1 MKLLFE
7 NFRKFLNEDWDDE
20 AADVADRLDQRKK
33 AWRDNVARAKQRE
46 KTAKAGAESWQPPSG
61 EADWEKFEKWKEK
74 EAQPTE
80 QPEDFEKALKQK
92 SSQREEDILKFNC
105 KAMKDKIFGGHPIGG
120 GAVEFDCQ
128 SLLDAT
134 QGMKPGE
141 GSPSQIF
148 KNSKFKKEIGSGAYG
163 VAVLFDNNHI
173 VKFFKGGVGA
183 SRQDPLRNELEGYE
197 NLLDSQLAGTAKSYD
212 LAVYEF
218 GRIPIRTYRYI
229 HRRDGVDKVPEG
241 GPQQYIGYAEIGKVI
256 PFGNWVKD
264 KYNQDTAREISEFI
278 WDDLAMGLDDAW
290 RQGKVK
296 SFDQVDGGAKEY
308 IDYIMNGDSHQSK
321 LDDLGIVS
329 PVDPHAKTEPGSGH
343 AVTNKA
349 RGPKGADRSSWPTRS
364 SKPDSATLA
373 TRVAARRKLR
383 TPSKTSEGWPGI
395 KNHGLSNVSKHVQ
408 KYGWA
413 AARDNYFDL
422 PAIPP
427 ALSYGLGK
435 KFFHSL
441 LTAVYRAAELSGDDY
456 LYGNATSD
464 IHEGNFGISYQTGEV
479 IIFDR

>member
-7 NFRKFLNEDWDDE
+7 NWRKYLNEDWDDE
-20 AADVADRLDQRKK
+20 IADIVADTD
-33 AWRDNVARAKQRE
+33 QRE
-46 KTAKAGAESWQPPSG
+46 KAAKTGAQSWKPTAGS
-61 EADWEKFEKWKEK
+61 ADWEKFKKWKEK
-74 EAQPTE
+74 DLQPLE
-80 QPEDFEKALKQK
+80 QPGDFEKAVKQK
-92 SSQREEDILKFNC
+92 SSQKKEDILKFNC
-105 KAMKDKIFGGHPIGG
+105 EAMKDKIFGGHPIGG

-128 SLLDAT
+128 SLANAT
-134 QGMKPGE
+134 QGIKPGE

-183 SRQDPLRNELEGYE
+183 GKDPLLSELEGYE
-197 NLLDSQLAGTAKSYD
+197 KLLSSQLAGTAKSYD

-218 GRIPIRTYRYI
+218 GRIPIQTYKWV
-229 HRRDGVDKVPEG
+229 HRRNPPGADKVPDD
-241 GPQQYIGYAEIGKVI
+241 GPPQYVGYAEIGKVI

-264 KYNQDTAREISEFI
+264 KYNEDTAREISEFI
-278 WDDLAMGLDDAW
+278 WDDLAMGLDDAR
-290 RQGKVK
+290 RQGMVK
-296 SFDQVDGGAKEY
+296 TFDEIGGDAEKY
-308 IDYIMNGDSHQSK
+308 IDYIMNGDSLQSR
-321 LDDLGIVS
+321 LTSLGIEAV
-329 PVDPHAKTEPGSGH
+329 PPIDPHAKTEPGIGH
-343 AVTNKA
+343 AATNKA
-349 RGPKGADRSSWPTRS
+349 RGPRGADRSSWPTRS

-373 TRVAARRKLR
+373 GRVAKRRADR
-383 TPSKTSEGWPGI
+383 QPRETAEGWPGI
-395 KNHGLSNVSKHVQ
+395 ANHGLTNVSQHAQ

-413 AARDNYFDL
+413 ADKDDYFDQ

-435 KFFHSL
+435 DFLHSL
-441 LTAVYRAAELSGDDY
+441 LASVYRAAKLNNDDY

-464 IHEGNFGISYQTGEV
+464 VHEGNFGISYQTGEV